1 MKTCVTIVPD
11 FDCCSVWC
19 IFCLFSLLRLID
31 GNNITTDDHHMWL
44 IPFFSGEHHAL
55 NVTFS
60 KAQTVA
66 GLRIWNYNR
75 SPEDSYR
82 GVRHCAWVSQ
92 CIL

>member
-1 MKTCVTIVPD
+1 MKKCASPLFQTWIVAV
-11 FDCCSVWC
+11 FGASFVC
-19 IFCLFSLLRLID
+19 LLRLID

-44 IPFFSGEHHAL
+44 IPFFSGEHHTL

-82 GVRHCAWVSQ
+82 GVRHSAWVSQ